1 MWDVLVQWALV
12 LLTET
17 LAYLA
22 KLDWGRIWQATIP
35 ALIAGII
42 LKLLGAS

>member
-17 LAYLA
+17 QTYLA
-22 KLDWGRIWQATIP
+22 KLDWGRIWQRP
-35 ALIAGII
+35 
-42 LKLLGAS
+42 SRH